1 MYEKMK
7 AAQSFAE
14 SLGTVIGCETVTETR
29 YGDPGYVFTGSTA
42 DGKKFRLEYHE
53 ELGDDS

>member
-7 AAQSFAE
+7 AAQAFAE
-14 SLGTVIGCETVTETR
+14 SLGTVTTCEIIQGTQ
-29 YGDPGYVFTGSTA
+29 YGDPGYAFTGSTA

-53 ELGDDS
+53 ESDDDS

>member
-7 AAQSFAE
+7 AAQAFAE
-14 SLGTVIGCETVTETR
+14 SLGTVSGCETTQETQ
-29 YGDPGYVFTGSTA
+29 YGDPGYVFTGTTV

-53 ELGDDS
+53 EPGNDS